1 MQPTSDA
8 IVIGGGLQ
16 GCSTALHLARRGLG
30 VTVIEKDYVG
40 RHASGVNAGGVR
52 TLGRALP
59 ELPLS
64 VAAKALWRRMEAL
77 VDDDCGFRPSGQVRV
92 AETVEEMEGLGR
104 RSRAVDALGL
114 NHREAVIDR
123 PELRRLLPAVAPHC
137 LGGLHVADDGF
148 ADPFRTTTAFRRAA
162 EREGVRIVE
171 GAVVTAVTRP
181 DRGSWRVTAGGEP
194 HDAALLFNCAGAWG
208 GRLAAALGDAVPL
221 AANGSMMM
229 VTARMP
235 RFVGPVVGAAGRALS
250 FKQFENGTVLIGGGH
265 RAPVDL
271 DSNATAIDV
280 RALSRAAGNA
290 AALFPIMA
298 RASIVRFWSGI
309 EGFTPDGLPVLGPS
323 AAEPGAFHAF
333 GFSAH
338 GFQLGPVV
346 GRILAELALD
356 GTASLPVAPFRVD
369 RFRRDPAS
377 AGAAGTMACP
387 TE

>member
-1 MQPTSDA
+1 MRPNPDA

-16 GCSTALHLARRGLG
+16 GCSTALHLARRGLR

-64 VAAKALWRRMEAL
+64 IAAKALWRQMRAL
-77 VDDDCGFRPSGQVRV
+77 VDDDGGFRPAGQIRV
-92 AETVEEMEGLGR
+92 AETAEEMEGLGR
-104 RSRAVDALGL
+104 RSQAVDALGL
-114 NHREAVIDR
+114 KHHETVIDQAT
-123 PELRRLLPAVAPHC
+123 LRRLLPAVAPHC

-148 ADPFRTTTAFRRAA
+148 ADPFRTTAAFRRAA

-171 GAVVTAVTRP
+171 GAAVAAVTRP
-181 DRGSWRVTAGGEP
+181 DGGSWRVTAGGER

-208 GRLAAALGDAVPL
+208 GRLAAALGDPVPL

-229 VTARMP
+229 ITARMP

-250 FKQFENGTVLIGGGH
+250 FKQLDNGTVLIGGGH

-271 DSNATAIDV
+271 DSNATTIDV
-280 RALSRAAGNA
+280 RALSRAAANA
-290 AALFPIMA
+290 TALFPVMA
-298 RASIVRFWSGI
+298 GAAIVRFWSGI
-309 EGFTPDGLPVLGPS
+309 EGFTSDGLPVLGPS
-323 AAEPGAFHAF
+323 IAKPGAFHAF

-356 GTASLPVAPFRVD
+356 GAASLPVAPFRID
-369 RFRRDPAS
+369 RFRCDPAP
-377 AGAAGTMACP
+377 AGTAAAMAFP
-387 TE
+387 AE

>member
-1 MQPTSDA
+1 MRPDA

-16 GCSTALHLARRGLG
+16 GCSTALHLARRGLR

-64 VAAKALWRRMEAL
+64 IAAKALWRQMEAL
-77 VDDDCGFRPSGQVRV
+77 VDDDCGFRPAGQIRV
-92 AETVEEMEGLGR
+92 AETADELEGLGR
-104 RSRAVDALGL
+104 RSQAVDALGL
-114 NHREAVIDR
+114 KHRETVIGQAA
-123 PELRRLLPAVAPHC
+123 LRRLLPAVAPHC

-148 ADPFRTTTAFRRAA
+148 ADPFRTTAAFRRAA

-171 GAVVTAVTRP
+171 GAVVAAVTRP
-181 DRGSWRVTAGGEP
+181 DGGSWRVTAAGER

-208 GRLAAALGDAVPL
+208 GRLAAALGDPVPL

-229 VTARMP
+229 ITARMP

-250 FKQFENGTVLIGGGH
+250 FKQLDNGTVLIGGGH

-280 RALSRAAGNA
+280 RALSRAALNA

-298 RASIVRFWSGI
+298 RAAIVRFWSGI

-323 AAEPGAFHAF
+323 IAEPGAFHAF

-356 GTASLPVAPFRVD
+356 GAASLPVAPFRID
-369 RFRRDPAS
+369 RFRRDPAP
-377 AGAAGTMACP
+377 AGTVEAMAFP
-387 TE
+387 AE

>member
-1 MQPTSDA
+1 MRPDA

-16 GCSTALHLARRGLG
+16 GCSTALHLARRGLR

-64 VAAKALWRRMEAL
+64 LAAKALWRQMEAL
-77 VDDDCGFRPSGQVRV
+77 VDDDCGFRPAGQIRV
-92 AETVEEMEGLGR
+92 AETAEEMAGLGR
-104 RSRAVDALGL
+104 RSHAVDALGL
-114 NHREAVIDR
+114 HHRETVIDQAA
-123 PELRRLLPAVAPHC
+123 LRRLLPAVAPHC

-171 GAVVTAVTRP
+171 GAAVAAVTHP
-181 DRGSWRVTAGGEP
+181 DSGSWRVTAGGER

-208 GRLAAALGDAVPL
+208 GRLAAALGDPVPL

-229 VTARMP
+229 ITARMP

-250 FKQFENGTVLIGGGH
+250 FKQLDNGTVLVGGGH

-271 DSNATAIDV
+271 DSNATAIDIQ
-280 RALSRAAGNA
+280 ALSRAAANA
-290 AALFPIMA
+290 AALFPVMA
-298 RASIVRFWSGI
+298 RTAVVRFWSGI

-323 AAEPGAFHAF
+323 TAAPGAFHAF

-346 GRILAELALD
+346 GRVLAELALD
-356 GTASLPVAPFRVD
+356 GAASLPIAPFRVD
-369 RFRRDPAS
+369 RFRREPAS
-377 AGAAGTMACP
+377 TGAPRATACP